1 LVIALTQRKS
11 DGSAGDADYGTIG
24 DGYTAF
30 RRPEP
35 RIAALIDKALSGA
48 RTVVNV
54 GAGTGSYESGAFA
67 ITPVEPSAS
76 MRGQRPDRLPP
87 AVDAVAEHLPFPD
100 GSFDAAMTTFSV
112 HQWSDLKAGLR
123 EMRRV
128 ATGPIVVLTCDPD
141 RVRDFWLYQYAPLVL
156 DTEARRYPAIREI
169 ADALGGRTR
178 VETVPIPA
186 DCADGFNEAY
196 YARPEMLLDPAARQA
211 CSAWSFVDAETS
223 EQYTQHL
230 RDDLDSGAWDRRYG
244 HLRTQL
250 HLLGSLVLIRALSD
264 GVQGG
269 DARTLVPG

>member
-1 LVIALTQRKS
+1 MAQRKP

-24 DGYTAF
+24 NVYSAY

-35 RIAALIDKALSGA
+35 RIAALIEKALSGA

-54 GAGTGSYESGAFA
+54 GAGTGSYESSAFT

-76 MRGQRPDRLPP
+76 MRGQRPAGLPP

-128 ATGPIVVLTCDPD
+128 ATGPVVVLTCDPE
-141 RVRDFWLYQYAPLVL
+141 RVRDFWLYRYAPLVL
-156 DTEARRYPAIREI
+156 DTEARRYPSIGEM
-169 ADALGGRTR
+169 ADALGGRVRT
-178 VETVPIPA
+178 ETVPIPA

-211 CSAWSFVDAETS
+211 CSAWSFVDAEVG
-223 EQYTQHL
+223 EQYTRRL

-244 HLRTQL
+244 HLRTQPT
-250 HLLGSLVLIRALSD
+250 LLGSLVLIRALPD
-264 GVQGG
+264 TVHQGG
-269 DARTLVPG
+269 ASILMAG